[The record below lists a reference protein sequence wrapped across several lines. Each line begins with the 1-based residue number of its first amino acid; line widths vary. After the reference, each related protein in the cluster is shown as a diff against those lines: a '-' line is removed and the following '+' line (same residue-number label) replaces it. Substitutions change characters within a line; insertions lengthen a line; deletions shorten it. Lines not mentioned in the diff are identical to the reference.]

1 MTDSSF
7 SPQSHFADA
16 AGPHSKSNDTAK
28 PFSVRL
34 TLAEKTQLKAWAGRR
49 TLGRYIRDKLFG
61 DSASPRREQRRP
73 QRDDQMLAQMLAR
86 LGQSRLSQNMNQLAK
101 LANSGALGVDE
112 DLTRDLHRACSDLRD
127 MRRVLIEALNVEPED

>member
-1 MTDSSF
+1 MTSEVKTA
-7 SPQSHFADA
+7 FAQTA
-16 AGPHSKSNDTAK
+16 NACPTSRKPAK
-28 PFSVRL
+28 PFSIRL
-34 TLAEKTQLKAWAGRR
+34 TSEEKAQLQAWAGRR
-49 TLGRYIRDKLFG
+49 TLGRYIREKLFG

-112 DLTRDLHRACSDLRD
+112 DITRDLHRACSDLRD